1 MNIKDQESLEQK
13 VKAKLEEEGFYG
25 HPDFFAWTASDRS
38 THGIVVHSCPGNTV
52 RLDVMSE
59 DGDIKPSEPLTEEM
73 AMIRLDALI
82 ECLKRA
88 DPKEGAVRV
97 DISPML
103 TGKVSIRLSL
113 PIVDGVKHLIEDTSD
128 YRYNPYEELVETAV
142 DSLLT
147 GVPKSEGYSPI
158 LLGLLGKE
166 YLDTLAWE
174 VKREKI
180 SRKKEEEFPGLK
192 SGYYPSIN
200 WDEAN
205 EEYPEALWLSENEEA
220 AWDGFLEEGKSSPL
234 WREWTIRLGKIKGFT
249 KTAWEALS
257 RIHDFPLPSEP
268 PEEFIR
274 EITIGELKRGWSS

>member
-113 PIVDGVKHLIEDTSD
+113 PIVDGVTHLIEDTSD
-128 YRYNPYEELVETAV
+128 YRCNPYEELVETAV
-142 DSLLT
+142 DSLFM

-192 SGYYPSIN
+192 SGYYPSIH

-220 AWDGFLEEGKSSPL
+220 AWDGFLKEGKNSPL

-249 KTAWEALS
+249 KTAWETLS
-257 RIHDFPLPSEP
+257 RTPDFPLPSEP
-268 PEEFIR
+268 PKEFIR